1 MFCFFLL
8 FSSSRIRYPEAVK
21 SFRCVKF
28 VKSQVEIYGPS
39 RRWASAFRLYR
50 SNQTHTAAYMHNRL
64 HAKTVRMVIFSGSY
78 FENEWSLDLWSLVE
92 TCSAQENI
100 ACEASS
106 MISVISDITIPCSVR
121 ARTMPYFF
129 LSWSTETPMTL
140 LELLRVFGNFCCVC
154 ETVLLI
160 VFDPIFNVVQHR
172 H

>member
-106 MISVISDITIPCSVR
+106 MISVIFWHYDPMLRSSTNDAIL
-121 ARTMPYFF
+121 F
-129 LSWSTETPMTL
+129 LVL
-140 LELLRVFGNFCCVC
+140 IHGN
-154 ETVLLI
+154 TNDLTWI
-160 VFDPIFNVVQHR
+160 ASRIW
-172 H
+172 